1 MLWRYF
7 GFTNQFVAIFAL
19 AVATI
24 YLINTGKNYLI
35 TLIPGVFYTFIVFSF
50 IINVKKLGLGLPFVV
65 AYPAAGIIAL
75 AYAIFVVKTGKKNK
89 TRIETTNLE

>member
-1 MLWRYF
+1 MEILW
-7 GFTNQFVAIFAL
+7 IH
-19 AVATI
+19 
-24 YLINTGKNYLI
+24 LINTGKNYLI

-50 IINVKKLGLGLPFVV
+50 IINVKKLGLGLPFTI
-65 AYPAAGIIAL
+65 AYPAAGVLAL